1 MPAHLI
7 FDKDKVSV
15 CLMAVLGIETHDR
28 DDWALVVGQVVLV
41 PLVVL
46 LVVPVV
52 VLVVVLVPL
61 VVGQTFTG
69 EIIKHFFCADDW
81 EVIADYC
88 SVQERK

>member
-1 MPAHLI
+1 MPLHLI
-7 FDKDKVSV
+7 LDKDKVSV

-41 PLVVL
+41 
-46 LVVPVV
+46 VVPVV
-52 VLVVVLVPL
+52 VLVPL
-61 VVGQTFTG
+61 LAGQTFTV
-69 EIIKHFFCADDW
+69 EIIKHFFYADDW

>member
-1 MPAHLI
+1 
-7 FDKDKVSV
+7 
-15 CLMAVLGIETHDR
+15 MAVLGIETHDR

-41 PLVVL
+41 
-46 LVVPVV
+46 VVPVV